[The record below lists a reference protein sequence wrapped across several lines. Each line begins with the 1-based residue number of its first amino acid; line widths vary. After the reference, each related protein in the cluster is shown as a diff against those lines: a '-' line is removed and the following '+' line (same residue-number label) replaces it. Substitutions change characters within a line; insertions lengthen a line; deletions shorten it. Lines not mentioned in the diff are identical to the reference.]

1 MARLLHIVGACALL
15 LAPHHAAAT
24 DYVRNAVYAPDAR
37 CETAARY
44 DAMREG
50 RACAHPIQI
59 AGFSMEWPD
68 DERSIT
74 CRMVRWAMKRYDAAT
89 LESMARARGVSEATI
104 ERLRKC
110 L

>member
-1 MARLLHIVGACALL
+1 MPRLLHIMGACALL
-15 LAPHHAAAT
+15 LAPHPTAAT
-24 DYVRNAVYAPDAR
+24 DYRRDAEYAPDAR

-44 DAMREG
+44 EAMREG
-50 RACAHPIQI
+50 RACAYPIQI
-59 AGFSMEWPD
+59 AGFSM
-68 DERSIT
+68 DEKSIT